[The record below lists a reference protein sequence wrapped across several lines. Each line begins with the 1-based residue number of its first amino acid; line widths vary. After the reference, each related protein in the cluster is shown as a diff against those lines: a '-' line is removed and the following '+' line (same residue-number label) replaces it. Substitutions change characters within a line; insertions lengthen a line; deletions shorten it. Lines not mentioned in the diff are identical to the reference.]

1 MTPLPVV
8 AIVLVAALCHAG
20 WNAIVKSGS
29 DTFLSTVLV
38 AAGAAVIAG
47 AVLPFVKAPDPASWP
62 FIAASVTAQ
71 VVYMALLAA
80 TYRTGDL
87 SLTYPLMRG
96 TAPLLVALA
105 SGPVIGE
112 GLSAGRWLG
121 VTLICAGVAGM
132 ALARPATAP
141 RNWLAPSLAL
151 LNAAVIASYTLLDGL
166 GVRLSHAPAAYALY
180 TFMLDALPL
189 LVWTALRH
197 GRAMMA
203 YAEENWHVAAIGGAG
218 TLASYS
224 IALWAMT
231 VAPVA
236 VIASLRET
244 SVLFAVAISWF
255 VLKERIAPARLAA
268 TALIAAGA
276 AVIRVG

>member
-8 AIVLVAALCHAG
+8 GIVLFAAFCHAG
-20 WNAIVKSGS
+20 WNAIVKGGS

-38 AAGAAVIAG
+38 AAGAAGIAG
-47 AVLPFVKAPDPASWP
+47 AVLPFVKSPEPASWP
-62 FIAASVTAQ
+62 FIGASVLAQ
-71 VVYMALLAA
+71 VAYMALLAA
-80 TYRTGDL
+80 AYRTGDL

-105 SGPVIGE
+105 SGPVVGE
-112 GLSAGRWLG
+112 GLSTGRWLG
-121 VTLICAGVAGM
+121 VALICTGVAGM
-132 ALARPATAP
+132 ALARPAAAP
-141 RNWLAPSLAL
+141 RNWLAPGLAL

-166 GVRLSHAPAAYALY
+166 GVRLSKAPAAYAFD
-180 TFMLDALPL
+180 TFLLDAIPL
-189 LVWTALRH
+189 LVWTALRQ
-197 GRAMMA
+197 RQAMMA
-203 YAEENWHVAAIGGAG
+203 YARENWHVAVIGGAG

-244 SVLFAVAISWF
+244 SVLFAVAISGF
-255 VLKERIAPARLAA
+255 LLGERIAPARLAA
-268 TALIAAGA
+268 TALIAVGA
-276 AVIRVG
+276 AVIRVA